1 MGIGNNARFGKADT
15 MTNYRIIFFG
25 KHGRIIGQRTVPCE
39 GHWEACEWAW
49 SHKPSRVDDFH
60 VEEADFEREPEA
72 QTRQDDATIQMAFHI
87 LRKRAG
93 MIKLP

>member
-1 MGIGNNARFGKADT
+1 MV
-15 MTNYRIIFFG
+15 NYKVMFFG
-25 KHGRIIGQRTVPCE
+25 RQGRLVSKRMIACE

-49 SHKPSRVDDFH
+49 KHKPAQAGDFH
-60 VEEADFEREPEA
+60 IEEADHEHDPEA
-72 QTRQDDATIQMAFHI
+72 QRRKDDETISAAFHI